1 MTVCCAAVIEIR
13 GALPYAVI
21 VHGRM
26 WGLFRTQL
34 GAMLYMAEALGV
46 SRRERL
52 ALLRQ
57 MEVGER

>member
-1 MTVCCAAVIEIR
+1 MPVCCAFVVEIR

-26 WGLFRTQL
+26 WGLFRTERAAL
-34 GAMLYMAEALGV
+34 LYMGEALAIPP
-46 SRRERL
+46 RETL
-52 ALLRQ
+52 AMLRQ